1 MAKLINLRAAR
12 KAAVRQEAAVQAAA
26 NAARFGRSKADKAR
40 EAQDLARASA
50 TLDGARRESRDGAA
64 DEGDGKADGAR

>member
-12 KAAVRQEAAVQAAA
+12 KAAARKEAAVQAAA

-40 EAQDLARASA
+40 ETQDLARASA
-50 TLDGARRESRDGAA
+50 RLDGARRESQDGTADDGDGAH
-64 DEGDGKADGAR
+64 